1 MITKKRNNE
10 IMNKKAMPMDY
21 LIWLIIAIFI
31 LFFVIINFT
40 EWGESIKSWLSG
52 FWDLRRR

>member
-1 MITKKRNNE
+1 MVKKINDE